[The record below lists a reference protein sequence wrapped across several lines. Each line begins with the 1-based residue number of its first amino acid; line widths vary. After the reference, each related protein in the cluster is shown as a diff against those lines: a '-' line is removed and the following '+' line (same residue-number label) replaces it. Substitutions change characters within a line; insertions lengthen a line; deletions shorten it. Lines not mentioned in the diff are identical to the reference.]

1 MLQNATSD
9 RAALVITND
18 CYGIIKNLTIKNHN
32 TQFGPTLIFIGLSK
46 MLIVENLYIFSN
58 NFETWYIGKIGF
70 LSSSLVNF
78 SNFKISNF
86 KSLGFFDVQY
96 FSFVLF
102 NNVIMDKICI
112 KNENAKGG
120 FIFIDSYANVTVKNL
135 WMNEIILNNSL
146 IYIVNSAIVLM
157 DVSLVNMSLSYSE
170 KDIYYITIDSSY
182 VSMNNLKLISF
193 NNDFIYQD
201 SGTLYI
207 KNSII
212 FSDIDNS
219 IYWSMYY
226 NYYPY
231 SVVLQNNSFINLSYT
246 RSVNF

>member
-1 MLQNATSD
+1 M
-9 RAALVITND
+9 VVTND

-46 MLIVENLYIFSN
+46 MLLIENLFIFSN
-58 NFETWYIGKIGF
+58 NFETLYVGKIAF

-78 SNFKISNF
+78 TNFKISNF
-86 KSLGFFDVQY
+86 KCLGFFDVQY
-96 FSFVLF
+96 FSFVVL
-102 NNVIMDKICI
+102 NNAIMDKICI

-120 FIFIDSYANVTVKNL
+120 FLFIDSYANFTIKNL
-135 WMNEIILNNSL
+135 WMNEILLNNSL
-146 IYIVNSAIVLM
+146 IYIVNSGIVLI
-157 DVSLVNMSLSYSE
+157 DVFLLNMSFSHSE

-182 VSMNNLKLISF
+182 VVMHNLKLISF

-207 KNSII
+207 KSSLIAT
-212 FSDIDNS
+212 DIDNS
-219 IYWSMYY
+219 LYWSMYY

-231 SVVLQNNSFINLSYT
+231 SVVLKNNSFINLSYS
-246 RSVNF
+246 RSVYF